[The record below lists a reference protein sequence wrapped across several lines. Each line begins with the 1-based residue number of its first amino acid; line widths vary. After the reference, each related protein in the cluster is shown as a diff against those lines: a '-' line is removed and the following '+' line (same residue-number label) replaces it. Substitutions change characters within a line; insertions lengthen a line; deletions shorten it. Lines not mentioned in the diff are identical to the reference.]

1 MGLPSLS
8 WPPARESPSA
18 ADGMT
23 LSPAQ
28 ASLLGCQCAQS
39 PPPELLT
46 GIRQFNA
53 GEFWECHETLEE
65 IWRREAGP
73 VRELY
78 RGILQVGVGFLHLRR
93 ANYRGSLSLLGRG
106 LRRLE
111 PLPAVCQGVDVADLR
126 ARTRWC
132 LEKLL
137 ELGPER
143 VRDFRPEWVPRV
155 RTVGPA
161 ATAE

>member
-1 MGLPSLS
+1 MSLP
-8 WPPARESPSA
+8 
-18 ADGMT
+18 
-23 LSPAQ
+23 Q
-28 ASLLGCQCAQS
+28 AEASRLRCQCAQP
-39 PPPELLT
+39 PPPELLA

-53 GEFWECHETLEE
+53 GQFWECHETLEI

-93 ANYRGSLSLLGRG
+93 ANYRGAVSLLERG

-126 ARTRWC
+126 VRARWC

-137 ELGPER
+137 ELGPQG
-143 VRDFRPEWVPRV
+143 VREFRPEWVPRV
-155 RTVGPA
+155 RMRGPA
-161 ATAE
+161 AAEA

>member
-1 MGLPSLS
+1 
-8 WPPARESPSA
+8 
-18 ADGMT
+18 MT
-23 LSPAQ
+23 LSQ
-28 ASLLGCQCAQS
+28 AEAYLLGCQCAQP
-39 PPPELLT
+39 PPPELLA
-46 GIRQFNA
+46 GIWQFNA
-53 GEFWECHETLEE
+53 GQFWECHETLET

-93 ANYRGSLSLLGRG
+93 ANYRGAVRLLERG

-126 ARTRWC
+126 VRARWC

-137 ELGPER
+137 ELGPQG
-143 VRDFRPEWVPRV
+143 VREFRPEWIPQV
-155 RTVGPA
+155 RTRGP
-161 ATAE
+161 ATAEA